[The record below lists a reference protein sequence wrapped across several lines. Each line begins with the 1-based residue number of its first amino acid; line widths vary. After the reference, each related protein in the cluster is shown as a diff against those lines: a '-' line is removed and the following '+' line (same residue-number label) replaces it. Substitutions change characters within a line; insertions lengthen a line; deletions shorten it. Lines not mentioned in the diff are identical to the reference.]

1 MHCLLFLTE
10 SEEDNK
16 NAVCLKFE
24 CLYFLLFFYLIII
37 WAENIFNFEK
47 RVLFGKS
54 WILTWK
60 LNKLFYFLLMHN
72 FNLETAKFFIFPR
85 FVRSSLVPCSLLRRS
100 RPAWSAVPQTVTTS
114 CHWRP
119 GTPTGFE
126 DSCFNC
132 FLIIESGIEP
142 NEGKPIF
149 FSSLISWVLFIFCD
163 FFHNF
168 PLLESVT
175 VPIRVWTKSG
185 ISSATLIPRYI
196 FLHY

>member
-1 MHCLLFLTE
+1 M
-10 SEEDNK
+10 
-16 NAVCLKFE
+16 
-24 CLYFLLFFYLIII
+24 
-37 WAENIFNFEK
+37 
-47 RVLFGKS
+47 FGKS

-85 FVRSSLVPCSLLRRS
+85 FVRSSLVLCSLLRRS

-149 FSSLISWVLFIFCD
+149 FSSLISWVLLIFCD
-163 FFHNF
+163 FFPQFSSFRICYSTHSSMNEIRDF
-168 PLLESVT
+168 VRYFNPKVHFFTLLKCRPLMLNKKVS
-175 VPIRVWTKSG
+175 IKK
-185 ISSATLIPRYI
+185 
-196 FLHY
+196 